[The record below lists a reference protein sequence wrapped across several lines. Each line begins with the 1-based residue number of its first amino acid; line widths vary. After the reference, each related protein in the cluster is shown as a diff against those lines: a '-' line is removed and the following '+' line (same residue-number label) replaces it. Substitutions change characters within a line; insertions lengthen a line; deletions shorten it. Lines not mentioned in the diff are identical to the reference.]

1 MKELFLSNYRKLDR
15 LEKKKKKKKSDKKKK
30 KLQKSKNKHKKRKNK
45 SPSSSSSSET
55 SDSSSESDNKEKK
68 REKEKRKKKKK
79 TKCSES
85 KSSDCKEDKPKNML
99 YEELSSSHSDRGKAQ
114 EKLRFPK
121 QESSGEN
128 SMWVH
133 SAFDRTSRSHW
144 HSPEK
149 KGSDRNRGI

>member
-1 MKELFLSNYRKLDR
+1 M
-15 LEKKKKKKKSDKKKK
+15 
-30 KLQKSKNKHKKRKNK
+30 
-45 SPSSSSSSET
+45 
-55 SDSSSESDNKEKK
+55 
-68 REKEKRKKKKK
+68 KKKK

-133 SAFDRTSRSHW
+133 SASDRTSRSHR

-149 KGSDRNRGI
+149 KGSDRNRGIRSRSRSRAESSRRSRSRSPYRQKHREVRSRPHRSPTEEQKGRKGTRSHGEGDHRREHVR